1 MGRKRKC
8 SAMDIYHVSSRGV
21 NRNLIYEDDQDK
33 QVFLG
38 LLDRYL
44 SRHGGRLLA
53 WCLMG
58 NHFHLLLQMPMGRL
72 ACLMHDLNVMY
83 SKYFNKRHDCTGHL
97 FGERYHSVPMQDEAQ
112 FVSTVCYIHH
122 NPVAAAMSD
131 SFEYLWS
138 SYSEF
143 VTNAIRTCTGLV
155 LSVFDGIK
163 GFMNAHEIYS
173 RKLPLNRVSA
183 DSHQASDT
191 VALARLKGLLG
202 ISGMSE
208 LMRLVS
214 SERNQMVRTACETG
228 FSVEQLVRLTGI
240 GRGII
245 ESISCRSH
253 HESQHVEGNGD
264 FGQHRVFPM
273 LPGPS
278 VVT

>member
-8 SAMDIYHVSSRGV
+8 SAIDIYHVSSRGV
-21 NRNLIYEDDQDK
+21 NRKLIYEDDQDK

-122 NPVAAAMSD
+122 NPVAAAMSPPTLIAEVP
-131 SFEYLWS
+131 STPLKSMRPPAAFAPATRPCLLAQPAS
-138 SYSEF
+138 
-143 VTNAIRTCTGLV
+143 ALRTFRPLTRFT
-155 LSVFDGIK
+155 LS
-163 GFMNAHEIYS
+163 
-173 RKLPLNRVSA
+173 
-183 DSHQASDT
+183 T
-191 VALARLKGLLG
+191 
-202 ISGMSE
+202 MSP
-208 LMRLVS
+208 
-214 SERNQMVRTACETG
+214 AAK
-228 FSVEQLVRLTGI
+228 I
-240 GRGII
+240 
-245 ESISCRSH
+245 
-253 HESQHVEGNGD
+253 
-264 FGQHRVFPM
+264 
-273 LPGPS
+273 
-278 VVT
+278 